1 MIILFPLFRTSSST
15 TKRSDKDKL
24 PVGRGSSSGPKRSHS
39 TPTPDS
45 QAEKALAIQ
54 AVLQATSKGQAKS
67 QPPVAAGGKAEQQR
81 PVQDK
86 MDEATVRRKTTTIID
101 ELVENKDFKV
111 VGASGE

>member
-1 MIILFPLFRTSSST
+1 MTVYMYLSYARTSSST

-24 PVGRGSSSGPKRSHS
+24 PVGRGSGSGPKRLSS

-54 AVLQATSKGQAKS
+54 ALQQVMSKT
-67 QPPVAAGGKAEQQR
+67 GGKSHGASGGARSVQSK

-86 MDEATVRRKTTTIID
+86 MDEDTVRRKTTTIVD

-111 VGASGE
+111 